1 MKKIIQWINSHFSLT
16 LLVSVIIGVVLGI
29 VLGDSASVLK
39 PFGTIFTRLLVMMV
53 PVLVLF
59 SISSSFANIGDAKK
73 LSRWGGKVILW
84 FLFTTT
90 IAIILGIICGEIFKP
105 GVGASIAGY
114 EAVEAVGVT
123 VDDYI
128 AWLPANFLGCIAEG
142 NTVQIVFLAMFIG
155 IAVVTMKD
163 TDETK
168 SAVTRFLNH
177 GMDLTLKII
186 QGIMY
191 YAPIGIIGL
200 TASGVS
206 SMKNSFLE
214 TMGSF
219 LIAFTIAWAAQ
230 IIICY
235 FGMLSVIGKVNP
247 FKFTKKMFPALIT
260 AFTTTSSS
268 GTLPMTLKCTKDL
281 GVDDEIADFGIPLGV
296 TFNMDSMGI
305 LIPLYIFLGMGVIG
319 QTPNVG
325 DLFIMVVMG
334 IAFSVGCAGV
344 PGGGLAIAAILID
357 AFGLPTECVGWI
369 AACFFYIDA
378 VSTPM
383 NIWGDAVCSLIVAK
397 GEGRFNIDK
406 FNS

>member
-1 MKKIIQWINSHFSLT
+1 MTKNAIKEKLKNGEP
-16 LLVSVIIGVVLGI
+16 VI
-29 VLGDSASVLK
+29 
-39 PFGTIFTRLLVMMV
+39 GTFVRMS
-53 PVLVLF
+53 
-59 SISSSFANIGDAKK
+59 SISME
-73 LSRWGGKVILW
+73 ILGLTGW
-84 FLFTTT
+84 DF
-90 IAIILGIICGEIFKP
+90 AIIDAEHGVHTMEDISNMIRAAKSVGLSPIVRVP
-105 GVGASIAGY
+105 GTNPV
-114 EAVEAVGVT
+114 
-123 VDDYI
+123 
-128 AWLPANFLGCIAEG
+128 
-142 NTVQIVFLAMFIG
+142 
-155 IAVVTMKD
+155 
-163 TDETK
+163 K

-305 LIPLYIFLGMGVIG
+305 LILLYIFLGMGVIG

>member
-344 PGGGLAIAAILID
+344 PGGGLAI
-357 AFGLPTECVGWI
+357 VGWI

>member
-1 MKKIIQWINSHFSLT
+1 MKKIIKGIYSHFALT
-16 LLVSVIIGVVLGI
+16 LLVSVILGVVLGL
-29 VLGDSASVLK
+29 VMGDSASALK
-39 PFGTIFTRLLVMMV
+39 PLGTIFTRLLVMMV

-84 FLFTTT
+84 FLFTTF
-90 IAIILGIICGEIFKP
+90 IAIVLGIICGEIFKP

-114 EAVEAVGVT
+114 EGVEASGIT
-123 VDDYI
+123 IDNYI
-128 AWLPANFLGCIAEG
+128 EWLPANFLGCIAEG
-142 NTVQIVFLAMFIG
+142 DTVQIVFLAMFIG

-163 TDETK
+163 GDETK

-177 GMDLTLKII
+177 GMDLVLKII

-206 SMKNSFLE
+206 SMKDSFME

-219 LIAFTIAWAAQ
+219 LIAYTVAWVAQ
-230 IIICY
+230 VVICY
-235 FGMLSVIGKVNP
+235 FGLLAVVGKVNP
-247 FKFTKKMFPALIT
+247 IKFTKKMFPALIT

-268 GTLPMTLKCTKDL
+268 GTLPVTLKCTKDM
-281 GVDDEIADFGIPLGV
+281 GVDDEVADFGIPLGV

-319 QTPNVG
+319 QTPDVG

-334 IAFSVGCAGV
+334 IAFSIGCAGV
-344 PGGGLAIAAILID
+344 PGGGIAIAAILIE

-369 AACFFYIDA
+369 AACFFYID
-378 VSTPM
+378 VLGTPM
-383 NIWGDAVCSLIVAK
+383 NIWGDSVCSLIVAK
-397 GEGRFNIDK
+397 SEGRFDKEK

>member
-1 MKKIIQWINSHFSLT
+1 MKKVIKGIYSHFALT
-16 LLVSVIIGVVLGI
+16 LLISVIIGVVLGLA
-29 VLGDSASVLK
+29 LGDSASVLK

-84 FLFTTT
+84 FLFTTF
-90 IAIILGIICGEIFKP
+90 IAIVLGIVCGEIFKP
-105 GVGASIAGY
+105 GVGATIAGY
-114 EAVEAVGVT
+114 EGVEAAGIS
-123 VDDYI
+123 VDNYI
-128 AWLPANFLGCIAEG
+128 EWLPANFLGCIAEG

-155 IAVVTMKD
+155 VAVVTMKD
-163 TDETK
+163 GDETK

-191 YAPIGIIGL
+191 YAPFGIIGL

-206 SMKNSFLE
+206 SMKDSFME

-219 LIAFTIAWAAQ
+219 LIAYTVAWVAQ
-230 IIICY
+230 VVLCY
-235 FGMLSVIGKVNP
+235 FGLLAVVGKVNP

-281 GVDDEIADFGIPLGV
+281 GVDDEVADFGIPLGV

-319 QTPNVG
+319 QTPDVG
-325 DLFIMVVMG
+325 DLFIMVIMG
-334 IAFSVGCAGV
+334 IAFSIGCAGV
-344 PGGGLAIAAILID
+344 PGGGIAIAAILID

-369 AACFFYIDA
+369 AACFFYID
-378 VSTPM
+378 VLGTPM
-383 NIWGDAVCSLIVAK
+383 NIWGDSVCSLIVSK
-397 GEGRFNIDK
+397 SEGRFDIDK

>member
-1 MKKIIQWINSHFSLT
+1 MKKVIQWINAHFALV
-16 LLVSVIIGVVLGI
+16 LLISVAVGVVLGLA
-29 VLGDSASVLK
+29 LGDSASVLK
-39 PFGTIFTRLLVMMV
+39 PLGTIFTRLLVMMV

-84 FLFTTT
+84 FLFTTF
-90 IAIILGIICGEIFKP
+90 IAIVLGIICGFIFQP
-105 GVGASIAGY
+105 GVGAEIAGY
-114 EAVEAVGVT
+114 ESVEATGVS

-128 AWLPANFLGCIAEG
+128 EWLPANFLGCIAEG
-142 NTVQIVFLAMFIG
+142 DTVQIVFLAMFIG

-168 SAVTRFLNH
+168 SAITRFLNH
-177 GMDLTLKII
+177 GMNLTLKII

-191 YAPIGIIGL
+191 YAPIGIMGL

-206 SMKNSFLE
+206 SMKDSFME

-219 LIAFTIAWAAQ
+219 LIAYTVAWVAQ
-230 IIICY
+230 VLLCY
-235 FGMLSVIGKVNP
+235 FGLLAVVGKVNP
-247 FKFTKKMFPALIT
+247 FRFTKKMFPALIT

-281 GVDDEIADFGIPLGV
+281 GVDDEVADFGIPLGC

-319 QTPNVG
+319 QTPAVG

-344 PGGGLAIAAILID
+344 PGGGIAIAAILIE

-369 AACFFYIDA
+369 AACFFYID
-378 VSTPM
+378 VLGTPM
-383 NIWGDAVCSLIVAK
+383 NIWGDSVCSLIVSK
-397 GEGRFNIDK
+397 GEGLFDMEK

>member
-344 PGGGLAIAAILID
+344 PRWR
-357 AFGLPTECVGWI
+357 PCYR
-369 AACFFYIDA
+369 CH
-378 VSTPM
+378 PH
-383 NIWGDAVCSLIVAK
+383 
-397 GEGRFNIDK
+397 
-406 FNS
+406 

>member
-1 MKKIIQWINSHFSLT
+1 MKKVIKGIYSHFALT
-16 LLVSVIIGVVLGI
+16 LLISVIIGVVLGLA
-29 VLGDSASVLK
+29 LGDSASVLK

-84 FLFTTT
+84 FLFTTF
-90 IAIILGIICGEIFKP
+90 IAIVLGIICGFIFKP
-105 GVGASIAGY
+105 GVGATIAGY
-114 EAVEAVGVT
+114 EGVEAAGIS
-123 VDDYI
+123 VDNYI
-128 AWLPANFLGCIAEG
+128 EWLPANFLGCIAEG
-142 NTVQIVFLAMFIG
+142 DTVQIVFLAMFIG
-155 IAVVTMKD
+155 VAVVTMKD
-163 TDETK
+163 GDETK

-191 YAPIGIIGL
+191 YAPFGIIGL

-206 SMKNSFLE
+206 SMKDSFME

-219 LIAFTIAWAAQ
+219 LIAYTVAWVAQ
-230 IIICY
+230 VILCY
-235 FGMLSVIGKVNP
+235 FGLLAAVGKVNP
-247 FKFTKKMFPALIT
+247 VRFTKKMFPALIT

-334 IAFSVGCAGV
+334 IAFSIGCAGV
-344 PGGGLAIAAILID
+344 PGGGIAIAAILIE

-369 AACFFYIDA
+369 AACFFYID
-378 VSTPM
+378 VLGTPM
-383 NIWGDAVCSLIVAK
+383 NIWGDSVCSLIVSR
-397 GEGRFNIDK
+397 GEGRFDIDK

>member
-1 MKKIIQWINSHFSLT
+1 MKKVIQWINSHFALV
-16 LLVSVIIGVVLGI
+16 LLISVVVGVVLGLA
-29 VLGDSASVLK
+29 LGDSASVLK
-39 PFGTIFTRLLVMMV
+39 PLGTVFTRLLVMMV

-84 FLFTTT
+84 FLFTTF
-90 IAIILGIICGEIFKP
+90 IAIVLGIICGFIFQP
-105 GVGASIAGY
+105 GVGAEIAGY
-114 EAVEAVGVT
+114 ESVEATGVS

-128 AWLPANFLGCIAEG
+128 EWLPANFLGCIAEG
-142 NTVQIVFLAMFIG
+142 DTVQIVFLAMFIG

-168 SAVTRFLNH
+168 SAITRFLNH
-177 GMDLTLKII
+177 GMSLTLKII

-191 YAPIGIIGL
+191 YAPIGIMGL

-206 SMKNSFLE
+206 SMKDSFME

-219 LIAFTIAWAAQ
+219 LIAYTVAWVAQ
-230 IIICY
+230 VLLCY
-235 FGMLSVIGKVNP
+235 FGLLAVVGKVNP
-247 FKFTKKMFPALIT
+247 FRFTKKMFPALIT

-281 GVDDEIADFGIPLGV
+281 GVDDEVADFGIPLGC

-319 QTPNVG
+319 QTPAVS

-344 PGGGLAIAAILID
+344 PGGGIAIAAILIE

-369 AACFFYIDA
+369 AACFFYID
-378 VSTPM
+378 VLGTPM
-383 NIWGDAVCSLIVAK
+383 NIWGDSVCSLIVSK
-397 GEGRFNIDK
+397 GEGLFDMEK

>member
-305 LIPLYIFLGMGVIG
+305 LIPLYIFLAWASLDRPPMWETCSSWSSWASPSLWVVLVSPVEALLSLPSSLMPLACPPSALVGSLPASSTL
-319 QTPNVG
+319 TPSAP
-325 DLFIMVVMG
+325 L
-334 IAFSVGCAGV
+334 
-344 PGGGLAIAAILID
+344 
-357 AFGLPTECVGWI
+357 
-369 AACFFYIDA
+369 
-378 VSTPM
+378 
-383 NIWGDAVCSLIVAK
+383 
-397 GEGRFNIDK
+397 
-406 FNS
+406 